1 MAKPEPIFSIEKDN
15 VGLGDCVI
23 ATWPDGKR
31 VVVTG
36 FGAETKAQD
45 WIKNDSARGS
55 RHSRKI
61 GVTVGRKWTNED
73 DARLRELCAT
83 GKHSSVIAKA
93 LKRTEAAILSR
104 IAIKKQTSR

>member
-36 FGAETKAQD
+36 FGAESNAQD
-45 WIKNDSARGS
+45 WIKNDSDRWLAS
-55 RHSRKI
+55 LS
-61 GVTVGRKWTNED
+61 ED
-73 DARLRELCAT
+73 RRDSGAQ
-83 GKHSSVIAKA
+83 VD
-93 LKRTEAAILSR
+93 
-104 IAIKKQTSR
+104 Q